1 MTFSLNKLN
10 IEGLKGVGRVAAD
23 FEHAQRAYVVI
34 GENGVGKTKLLEAMF
49 QYALYHHSAI
59 FSELGLSLK
68 AELLVFSSCN
78 KWRLSDDLISFSS
91 LQRQYEK
98 EGVKLFAEPLVYL
111 GSQSRG
117 FIDPSRNAKPITGTF
132 EQRHHA
138 YIKSLFDGMSQNF
151 SNLNMNANIEQW
163 FVTLAQSSNPYQ
175 SREDNREVEIK
186 TVLQLLNQLD
196 ERIDPQFMEISG
208 DEKVSLKIDGQV
220 RKLSQLS
227 SGFMSILKIIQ
238 SIVSGFSYFTNERQL
253 QHVPGLVFIDEIESH
268 LHLSWQARIIPTLKT
283 LFPNATF
290 YITTHSSVILSQLK
304 EGEAYRLQRDKEGI
318 VKTHRICSP
327 ANASMV
333 DILKDVFGIDMN
345 AQKLNLVEPSDQAK
359 AKKQLLELMAGGQA

>member
-1 MTFSLNKLN
+1 MTFSLNQLD
-10 IEGLKGVGRVAAD
+10 IEGLKGVGRVEAN
-23 FEHAQRAYVVI
+23 FQPEQRAYVVI

-49 QYALYHHSAI
+49 QYALMHHQA
-59 FSELGLSLK
+59 FNAGLK
-68 AELLVFSSCN
+68 AALVPKIMVFNRCN
-78 KWRLSDDLISFSS
+78 SWKTPDRSFKASS
-91 LQRQYEK
+91 LQNIFPEAFEPIRQ
-98 EGVKLFAEPLVYL
+98 PLIFL

-117 FIDPSRNAKPITGTF
+117 FIDQSRNVKPITGTF
-132 EQRHHA
+132 EQRHDA
-138 YIKSLFDGMSQNF
+138 YIKSLFVGMEQNF

-208 DEKVSLKIDGQV
+208 DEKVSLKIDGQA
-220 RKLSQLS
+220 RMLNQLS

-253 QHVPGLVFIDEIESH
+253 QTVPGLVFIDEIESH
-268 LHLSWQARIIPTLKT
+268 LHLSWQAKIIPTLKT

-304 EGEAYRLQRDKEGI
+304 EGEAYRLQREQDG
-318 VKTHRICSP
+318 VVRAQRISSP

-359 AKKQLLELMAGGQA
+359 AKKKLLELMLGGQA

>member
-1 MTFSLNKLN
+1 MTFSLNQLD
-10 IEGLKGVGRVAAD
+10 IDGLKGVGRVAAD
-23 FEHAQRAYVVI
+23 FEPAQRAYVVI

-49 QYALYHHSAI
+49 QYALIHHQA
-59 FSELGLSLK
+59 FNAGLKLAVDPSV
-68 AELLVFSSCN
+68 LVFKRFNEWEAPNSAFN
-78 KWRLSDDLISFSS
+78 ADTIWNIRKQEFDPVHQPLIF
-91 LQRQYEK
+91 
-98 EGVKLFAEPLVYL
+98 L

-117 FIDPSRNAKPITGTF
+117 FIDSSRNVKPITGTF

-196 ERIDPQFMEISG
+196 ARIDPQFMEISG
-208 DEKVSLKIDGQV
+208 DEKVSLKIDGQA

-318 VKTHRICSP
+318 VKTQRINSP

>member
-1 MTFSLNKLN
+1 MTFSLNQLD
-10 IEGLKGVGRVAAD
+10 IDGLKGVGRVEVD
-23 FEHAQRAYVVI
+23 FEPAQRAYVVI

-49 QYALYHHSAI
+49 QYALYHHND
-59 FSELGLSLK
+59 
-68 AELLVFSSCN
+68 VFPRPDLFLESKSFVFASCN
-78 KWRLSDDLISFSS
+78 KWVLPDDIIEFSS
-91 LQRQYEK
+91 LRKKYEQ
-98 EGVKLFAEPLVYL
+98 EGVDLLAKPLVYL

-117 FIDPSRNAKPITGTF
+117 FIDQAQVSKIITGTF
-132 EQRHHA
+132 EQRKKG
-138 YIKSLFDGMSQNF
+138 YIQSLFRGMEQNF

-163 FVTLAQSSNPYQ
+163 FVNLAQSSNPYQ
-175 SREDNREVEIK
+175 SQEDNREVEIK

-196 ERIDPQFMEISG
+196 ARIDPQFMEISG

-304 EGEAYRLQRDKEGI
+304 EGEAYRLQRDKDGI